1 MIAMLEMCT
10 DLDTS
15 EKMVEML
22 EMKMRPDNV
31 D

>member
-1 MIAMLEMCT
+1 MIAVLEMCT

-15 EKMVEML
+15 EKMIEVL
-22 EMKMRPDNV
+22 EMKMRFDTV

>member
-10 DLDTS
+10 DLDTN
-15 EKMVEML
+15 EKMIEML
-22 EMKMRPDNV
+22 EMKTRPDIV